1 MVEKAHTK
9 ENEKNMWLW
18 RQRLEG
24 YVHKPRN
31 ASNPQELEE
40 TRNKTEIQMT
50 ANKYKKCSTSLSIR
64 EMQIKTTLRFHF
76 TPLRLA
82 MIKKTS
88 NNKCW

>member
-1 MVEKAHTK
+1 MRRICGYGDKDWKDMSTNQEMPVTPKSWKRQGTK
-9 ENEKNMWLW
+9 
-18 RQRLEG
+18 Q
-24 YVHKPRN
+24 
-31 ASNPQELEE
+31 
-40 TRNKTEIQMT
+40 IQMT